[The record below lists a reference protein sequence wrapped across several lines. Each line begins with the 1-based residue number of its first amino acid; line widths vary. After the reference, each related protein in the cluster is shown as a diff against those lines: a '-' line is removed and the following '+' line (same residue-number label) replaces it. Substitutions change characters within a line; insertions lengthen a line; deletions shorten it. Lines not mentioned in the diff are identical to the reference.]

1 MNSPVR
7 KFRLFF
13 FRIFLIKYVVGVSN
27 KRRKLEARVQFHPV
41 ALMSSSQLKAL
52 LVTYNMPEEHA
63 GHLLE
68 AMADPSIG
76 LTSIADVYAY
86 KWGGLA
92 AATDGLPDLIKTLA
106 GEIKA
111 KVLGKHPG
119 SGALGSPAEENAFTR
134 MIKNSLEVARD
145 EERVINEQLRLT
157 KPKEDVEGLAV
168 VTADQVD
175 VMRRSERD
183 AAGGVALPFSLEPS
197 PKMVTYYMRTHTAK
211 VKSLREYPLSR
222 ACTAY
227 MSRERMQKRE
237 RDREVGELD
246 DEGIEGD
253 TALAS
258 CYRILLDAAA
268 LGIATADVTSVGA
281 DAVSN
286 DAGTIVSVKGAR
298 KRIGGGREV
307 LLSTLSQLLTHGPGK
322 SGQELEI
329 LYERTKK
336 KAAELYGRRGFGW
349 GPALINAFERGEVR
363 WEDGLVKRQRLGD
376 PGGGGLGGGGGNR
389 LCSAFNS
396 LAGCPTKGR
405 QCANG
410 LHACS
415 QRVGRG
421 KSCGSTAHGQANHPL
436 KKKPEE
442 KKEEELTGGVAA
454 SSSSSGVGGGAD
466 RRSPDERAS
475 HLRGVLR
482 R

>member
-1 MNSPVR
+1 
-7 KFRLFF
+7 
-13 FRIFLIKYVVGVSN
+13 
-27 KRRKLEARVQFHPV
+27 
-41 ALMSSSQLKAL
+41 
-52 LVTYNMPEEHA
+52 
-63 GHLLE
+63 
-68 AMADPSIG
+68 
-76 LTSIADVYAY
+76 
-86 KWGGLA
+86 
-92 AATDGLPDLIKTLA
+92 
-106 GEIKA
+106 
-111 KVLGKHPG
+111 
-119 SGALGSPAEENAFTR
+119 
-134 MIKNSLEVARD
+134 
-145 EERVINEQLRLT
+145 
-157 KPKEDVEGLAV
+157 
-168 VTADQVD
+168 
-175 VMRRSERD
+175 
-183 AAGGVALPFSLEPS
+183 
-197 PKMVTYYMRTHTAK
+197 
-211 VKSLREYPLSR
+211 
-222 ACTAY
+222 
-227 MSRERMQKRE
+227 
-237 RDREVGELD
+237 LD